1 MGIIDSWNVI
11 YTVMIIDLAN
21 EISFALRVHINL

>member
-11 YTVMIIDLAN
+11 YTVIIIDLAN
-21 EISFALRVHINL
+21 EISFLLHINL